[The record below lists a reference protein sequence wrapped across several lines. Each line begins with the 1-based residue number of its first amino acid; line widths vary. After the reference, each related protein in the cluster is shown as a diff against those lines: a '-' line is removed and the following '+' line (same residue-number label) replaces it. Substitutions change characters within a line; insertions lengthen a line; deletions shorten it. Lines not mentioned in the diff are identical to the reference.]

1 MWKFWHF
8 PLYLLEGTCEKGLYC
23 PVRKGV
29 SPCST
34 ECSEYAK
41 GAGMVDLTP
50 FLSSHLITHLI
61 PAGKNKGGR
70 ENEQVIYEVP
80 TMFEYLT
87 SYFPVRCLDFYNNP
101 SYRWRNET
109 SGRWQ
114 VCQVYTGC
122 QWHGWDLI
130 PGLSVLVISMAS
142 ESEDACLSFLICKMG
157 CCC

>member
-1 MWKFWHF
+1 M
-8 PLYLLEGTCEKGLYC
+8 
-23 PVRKGV
+23 

-80 TMFEYLT
+80 TMSGYLT
-87 SYFPVRCLDFYNNP
+87 SYFPVRCLISITIHPTDEEMKPQEGDRCARFIQAV
-101 SYRWRNET
+101 
-109 SGRWQ
+109 SG
-114 VCQVYTGC
+114 
-122 QWHGWDLI
+122 
-130 PGLSVLVISMAS
+130 MAG
-142 ESEDACLSFLICKMG
+142 F
-157 CCC
+157 